1 MSGLTAEVS
10 TGLVVVS
17 GAGTTVDV
25 SIVVVDVSVPVPS
38 SLPLSLQA
46 TNAPIAKINNSFF
59 IVLSFVLFMNDF
71 MLIRGIRKGN
81 LGHLTFF
88 KSFLHPVYDFQMNPP
103 PAFGLLLLN
112 FGINKG
118 YQRENRS

>member
-1 MSGLTAEVS
+1 MSALAVVS

-17 GAGTTVDV
+17 GAGITVEV
-25 SIVVVDVSVPVPS
+25 STVVVVVSAPVPS

-71 MLIRGIRKGN
+71 MLIQGMKKGN
-81 LGHLTFF
+81 LAPIRFLT
-88 KSFLHPVYDFQMNPP
+88 SFLSPVLRLQRLVSPDL
-103 PAFGLLLLN
+103 GLLLLN

>member
-1 MSGLTAEVS
+1 VTDEGLS
-10 TGLVVVS
+10 VVVGGIES
-17 GAGTTVDV
+17 VG
-25 SIVVVDVSVPVPS
+25 VVS

-71 MLIRGIRKGN
+71 MLIQGMEKGN
-81 LGHLTFF
+81 LPALTFF
-88 KSFLHPVYDFQMNPP
+88 IFFLQPVCGTQKAFPQG
-103 PAFGLLLLN
+103 FGLLLLN

-118 YQRENRS
+118 YQCENRS

>member
-1 MSGLTAEVS
+1 MSVLAAVVS

-17 GAGTTVDV
+17 GAGITVEV
-25 SIVVVDVSVPVPS
+25 STVVVDVSVPVPS

-71 MLIRGIRKGN
+71 MLIPGMKKGN
-81 LGHLTFF
+81 LATLTFF
-88 KSFLHPVYDFQMNPP
+88 LSLLFPFPRFQKRIHRVP
-103 PAFGLLLLN
+103 GLLLLN